1 MSRRDVK
8 VELNKILQAG
18 LGVKNNLAF
27 TGGERVQFRPDQDT
41 GGAISVWWGKSAQG
55 DNHQISCPTT
65 TLIPCMVDIYGHD
78 EEEADNI
85 FEDLK
90 ALLAAMEPKLRFFS
104 IIRLDADPLYGE
116 LHQTDGVRASI
127 LCRYVS

>member
-8 VELNKILQAG
+8 VELNKIIQAG
-18 LGVKNNLAF
+18 LGLKNTVAF
-27 TGGERVQFRPDQDT
+27 TSGERVQFKEGQGT
-41 GGAISVWWGKSAQG
+41 GGAIGVWWGKSSQG
-55 DNHQISCPTT
+55 DNHEVSCPTT

-78 EEEADNI
+78 EEEADEI
-85 FEDLK
+85 FEALK
-90 ALLAAMEPKLRFFS
+90 ALLAAIQPRFFS
-104 IIRLDADPLYGE
+104 VIRLDADPLYGE